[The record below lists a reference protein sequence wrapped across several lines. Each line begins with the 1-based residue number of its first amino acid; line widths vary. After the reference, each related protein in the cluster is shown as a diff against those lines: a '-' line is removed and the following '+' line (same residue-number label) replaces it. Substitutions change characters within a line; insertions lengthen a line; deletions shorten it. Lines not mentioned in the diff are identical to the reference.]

1 MRKPW
6 LLAVS
11 SIALV
16 QFPLMADDSL
26 VRFEGGIGVVPVSA
40 VAGPQNAD
48 GTFQNVSR
56 NDVRGVAPGGQP
68 WVISSL
74 SVEIKTNGR
83 IEVDG
88 RGLLL
93 AGGNGIGTPAGQTV
107 QARLFCGTA
116 AFNSGLV
123 AIDPNGNFE
132 IDDVLTPTPP
142 ATCATPILLIVNSG
156 GRWFAAGIR
165 KLH

>member
-1 MRKPW
+1 
-6 LLAVS
+6 
-11 SIALV
+11 
-16 QFPLMADDSL
+16 
-26 VRFEGGIGVVPVSA
+26 
-40 VAGPQNAD
+40 
-48 GTFQNVSR
+48 
-56 NDVRGVAPGGQP
+56 
-68 WVISSL
+68 
-74 SVEIKTNGR
+74 
-83 IEVDG
+83 
-88 RGLLL
+88 
-93 AGGNGIGTPAGQTV
+93 V

-156 GRWFAAGIR
+156 GRWFAAGIQ